1 MSERILFVDDD
12 LNVLTAIKRQLRKLY
27 DVSTA
32 ENGQAGLDL
41 IVHAEP
47 FTVVVADMNM
57 PGIDGIQFLRQV
69 KEIAPETVRMM
80 LTGQSD
86 MEVAVD
92 AVNEG
97 SIFRF
102 LTKPC
107 PTDVLVNSLA
117 AGVEQYR
124 LITAEKELLEK
135 TLSGSVKVLSDVL
148 ALTRTKSFGHAQR
161 VRRLV
166 KELIASL
173 KITDFWEIDV
183 AAMLSQIGCVTVPD
197 EVLLKIYKGAEV
209 TRDERQMFLAHPAIG
224 AELIQ
229 SIPRLENVA
238 KIIEYQ
244 EKGFDGSGVPQD
256 DVKGEKIPL
265 GARLLKIALDFDQL
279 GMSGGGQVKV
289 LQKLMRR
296 ASLYDPRVMEA
307 LRTVIAEQL
316 IYEVKSITVDELRP
330 GAILGAGVKTKEGAL
345 LVPKGHEVTV
355 TLLWRLRN
363 FAKIG
368 VIPNTVGVLVR
379 SDGALDAQNE

>member
-107 PTDVLVNSLA
+107 PTAVLVNSLA

>member
-1 MSERILFVDDD
+1 M
-12 LNVLTAIKRQLRKLY
+12 
-27 DVSTA
+27 
-32 ENGQAGLDL
+32 
-41 IVHAEP
+41 
-47 FTVVVADMNM
+47 
-57 PGIDGIQFLRQV
+57 
-69 KEIAPETVRMM
+69 
-80 LTGQSD
+80 
-86 MEVAVD
+86 
-92 AVNEG
+92 
-97 SIFRF
+97 
-102 LTKPC
+102 
-107 PTDVLVNSLA
+107 
-117 AGVEQYR
+117 
-124 LITAEKELLEK
+124 
-135 TLSGSVKVLSDVL
+135 
-148 ALTRTKSFGHAQR
+148 
-161 VRRLV
+161 
-166 KELIASL
+166 
-173 KITDFWEIDV
+173 
-183 AAMLSQIGCVTVPD
+183 
-197 EVLLKIYKGAEV
+197 
-209 TRDERQMFLAHPAIG
+209 
-224 AELIQ
+224 
-229 SIPRLENVA
+229 
-238 KIIEYQ
+238 
-244 EKGFDGSGVPQD
+244 PQD